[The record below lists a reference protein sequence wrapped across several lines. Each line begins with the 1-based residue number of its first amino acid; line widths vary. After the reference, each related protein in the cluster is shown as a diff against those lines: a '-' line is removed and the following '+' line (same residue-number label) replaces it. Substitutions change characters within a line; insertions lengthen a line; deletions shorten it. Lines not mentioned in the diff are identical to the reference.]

1 METTLLIGKIV
12 SPYFLISGLGFLIS
26 GNFYKSL
33 LKNSDKSDPMTIN
46 LSGMVHFFLGMIIL
60 VNHFLW
66 GNIFQIVI
74 TLVGF
79 SFIGKGFAF
88 IVLPKLM
95 LKSTNSSVNVLRL
108 SGIGFILVSF
118 YLGYMSYFS

>member
-1 METTLLIGKIV
+1 MEITILIGKIV

-26 GNFYKSL
+26 SNFYEGL
-33 LKNSDKSDPMTIN
+33 LKNSNKSDPMTVN

-66 GNIFQIVI
+66 GNMFQIAI
-74 TLVGF
+74 TLVGIA
-79 SFIGKGFAF
+79 FIGKGFTL
-88 IVLPKLM
+88 IVLPKST
-95 LKSTNSSVNVLRL
+95 LKSTNTSIKVLRL

-118 YLGYMSYFS
+118 YLGYMSYFV

>member
-26 GNFYKSL
+26 GDFYKSL
-33 LKNSDKSDPMTIN
+33 LKNSDKSDSMTIN
-46 LSGMVHFFLGMIIL
+46 LSGMVHFFIGMTIL

-66 GNIFQIVI
+66 GNMFQIAI

-79 SFIGKGFAF
+79 SFIGKGVTF
-88 IVLPKLM
+88 IVLPKLT
-95 LKSTNSSVNVLRL
+95 LKSTNSSAKVLRL
-108 SGIGFILVSF
+108 SGIGFILVSL
-118 YLGYMSYFS
+118 YLGYMSYI